1 MKASKLKEQ
10 TDDELRQLSEDTQ
23 KELFD
28 TKIKKGWGD
37 SAEQPLRIRTLR
49 RDVARI
55 KTISRERELKK
66 NV

>member
-1 MKASKLKEQ
+1 MKASTSREQ
-10 TDDELRQLSEDTQ
+10 TDDELRQLSDDTQ

-28 TKIKKGWGD
+28 VKIKKGWGD

-55 KTISRERELKK
+55 KTMMRERELKK